1 MVVSVPRGD
10 IEQPL
15 RRRDG
20 RSVRGGSEVAVS
32 QNVGD
37 ERALLWE
44 ELECVEQAAFLGLGV
59 RAGMVRDQASHALPA
74 S

>member
-1 MVVSVPRGD
+1 MVVSVPRGH
-10 IEQPL
+10 IGQAL

-20 RSVRGGSEVAVS
+20 RSVRGGREVAIS

-44 ELECVEQAAFLGLGV
+44 ELECVEQAAFLGLGL